1 MLAHEGGQLNS
12 PGQPLAAPPVHL
24 SVDCLASFLQ
34 WIFSTAEKGTR
45 MRIHTQPSRRA
56 GASKCIFSGPLQIDS
71 VHLDGEGEVKICLT
85 ADDIYTKKSRQRY
98 VIALTREEV
107 MLLGAAALDPVQDN
121 RVS

>member
-1 MLAHEGGQLNS
+1 
-12 PGQPLAAPPVHL
+12 
-24 SVDCLASFLQ
+24 
-34 WIFSTAEKGTR
+34 

-56 GASKCIFSGPLQIDS
+56 GALKCIFSGPLEIDGG
-71 VHLDGEGEVKICLT
+71 HLDEEGEVKICLT

-107 MLLGAAALDPVQDN
+107 MLLGAAALEPAQDD